1 MFDQLTLWFLRRF
14 KLFRAQER
22 RLEQLTTHEG
32 YVERMPKGSQQRVEV
47 EVLHALLIHASAFL
61 DCDVLPTKRVDW
73 LGPGQIR
80 VQLFEGGGEGG

>member
-32 YVERMPKGSQQRVEV
+32 LVGHLPNGTQQRLEV